1 MNLEKKGGVQIALC
15 IAELCNMPRAMWA
28 GIAAMS
34 AILPFMED
42 MHYRVRKRIVGNIA
56 GVIYFTDYISV
67 EMPKIIGYNIS
78 NKRYF

>member
-1 MNLEKKGGVQIALC
+1 
-15 IAELCNMPRAMWA
+15 MWA

-56 GVIYFTDYISV
+56 GVICLDVY
-67 EMPKIIGYNIS
+67 KRQGS
-78 NKRYF
+78 NRIVRKTKDFLDLG